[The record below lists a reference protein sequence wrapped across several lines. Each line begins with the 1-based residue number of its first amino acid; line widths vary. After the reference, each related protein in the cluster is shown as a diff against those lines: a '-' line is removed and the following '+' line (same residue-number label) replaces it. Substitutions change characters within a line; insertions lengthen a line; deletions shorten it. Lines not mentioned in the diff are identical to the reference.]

1 MKRIN
6 LSLSSIL
13 ESVMLNEDG
22 NLKDFKDNKDKIN
35 YAIDNQLM
43 ISLYYNDGK
52 GDEGRKPAYGNPRG
66 FRRIIPYCLGSRNG
80 RLALRGFHQWKNHT
94 KKGPFKWKFFYL
106 DRMSNVRVY
115 KDMHIPGIPELAN
128 PNGDKH
134 MDRIINMIGMKG
146 RTQTPLD
153 RERENTQNLAN
164 ATSSELNKKGAIKTV
179 GNGNLNSLQNLR
191 PIPSKKKLSYDFQK
205 TKKNIEDWERENN
218 RQQRWRDFDK
228 AEREREEQLKQ
239 AEVPNP
245 PTSKPGP
252 VNQQDMEGYENKEF

>member
-13 ESVMLNEDG
+13 ESVMLNEDA

-128 PNGDKH
+128 P
-134 MDRIINMIGMKG
+134 
-146 RTQTPLD
+146 
-153 RERENTQNLAN
+153 
-164 ATSSELNKKGAIKTV
+164 SF
-179 GNGNLNSLQNLR
+179 
-191 PIPSKKKLSYDFQK
+191 IPCWS
-205 TKKNIEDWERENN
+205 
-218 RQQRWRDFDK
+218 
-228 AEREREEQLKQ
+228 
-239 AEVPNP
+239 
-245 PTSKPGP
+245 
-252 VNQQDMEGYENKEF
+252 